1 MICKSLTENVKMTS
15 KMIVQTI
22 IDELLTLVV
31 QQSNCETEPNVEFP
45 PGKKL
50 RLAKLEEKK
59 LNPLPQMP
67 NLNLTKRQVVQSDT
81 KVAKL
86 EVKKWKPLPQMPNL
100 TKGQV
105 VQSGTEVTN
114 SQKFTAAKKIA
125 ELKADRDH
133 WKNLCLSSRVQVNA
147 SIEMKCEKPH
157 TIL

>member
-1 MICKSLTENVKMTS
+1 MTS

-67 NLNLTKRQVVQSDT
+67 NLNLTKRQVVQS
-81 KVAKL
+81 
-86 EVKKWKPLPQMPNL
+86 
-100 TKGQV
+100 
-105 VQSGTEVTN
+105 GTEVTN

>member
-1 MICKSLTENVKMTS
+1 MTS

-31 QQSNCETEPNVEFP
+31 QQANCETEPNVEFP

-59 LNPLPQMP
+59 L
-67 NLNLTKRQVVQSDT
+67 
-81 KVAKL
+81 
-86 EVKKWKPLPQMPNL
+86 KPRPQMPNL

-105 VQSGTEVTN
+105 VQSGTEVNN

-157 TIL
+157 TRL